1 MTTLDQPQAAPG
13 GSMPLTDHLA
23 ELRNRVIWSIVAIA
37 VGGAVGFAYADPI
50 VVFLR
55 QPLPPDVPLIQIEI
69 GDAFAIQLQ
78 ISLVVGIILA
88 MPVILWNAWRFIAP
102 GLTREEQRAVLPWV
116 PVALAFF
123 ALGVGIAYFILPY
136 ATGFLLGFL
145 QEGVEPTINIKSY
158 FDFVTTLFLAFGL
171 IMEFPILLIGL
182 SRVGIVTS
190 ERLSRAR
197 RIVIVVIAIAAAVLT
212 PGPDVVSMLALLG
225 TLFLLYEGT
234 IWFIRRTGR

>member
-1 MTTLDQPQAAPG
+1 MTTLDQPQPAPG

>member
-1 MTTLDQPQAAPG
+1 MTTLDQPQPAPG

-37 VGGAVGFAYADPI
+37 TGGAVGFAFADPI

-55 QPLPPDVPLIQIEI
+55 APLPPDVPLIQIEI

-123 ALGVGIAYFILPY
+123 ALGVGIAYFVLPY